1 MSDES
6 RESLRNISSFLT
18 STLSSFFGFL
28 FVPTLPGGV
37 YASPTISGSRPGS
50 LIAGTWAALM
60 TMGTNGYVDSC
71 REIVGAARRI
81 ESAIR
86 TEIPQLRV
94 LGKPLV
100 SVVAFA
106 SAGKVSIY
114 TVGDLMSQKGW
125 HLNGLATEPPA
136 IHIACTKLTVPV
148 VDDFIRDL
156 KDSVKEAKVKG
167 AKAGSMATLYGESS
181 KREGEVN
188 SFFESAIDFFS
199 SCFILLFYSLIL

>member
-1 MSDES
+1 MY
-6 RESLRNISSFLT
+6 
-18 STLSSFFGFL
+18 
-28 FVPTLPGGV
+28 FVYAGWTGGV
-37 YASPTISGSRPGS
+37 YASPTIAGSRPGS

-60 TMGTNGYVDSC
+60 LMGTNGYVDSC
-71 REIVGAARRI
+71 REIVTAARSI

-86 TEIPQLRV
+86 SEIPQLRV

-114 TVGDLMSQKGW
+114 AVGDLMSKKGW

-136 IHIACTKLTVPV
+136 IHIAVTKLTVPI

-167 AKAGSMATLYGESS
+167 GKPGSMASLYG
-181 KREGEVN
+181 G
-188 SFFESAIDFFS
+188 
-199 SCFILLFYSLIL
+199 